1 MEIAEIKQTL
11 WIQVPPK
18 KILYP
23 SKMYP
28 FRVAADPWIARER
41 ETKWHLFVYYWDV
54 HGTYSLDY
62 NPNISRL

>member
-23 SKMYP
+23 PKMYP

-41 ETKWHLFVYYWDV
+41 EQSD
-54 HGTYSLDY
+54 TYSCTTGMSMVLIHWIIT
-62 NPNISRL
+62 PI